1 MNQQDKTNIFTSHI
15 SGFAKTAAFS
25 VDDIN
30 GNCTATN
37 ASTSDYIALF
47 PKLALRIGY
56 EYKIEIDIGAT
67 NGNGLELK
75 IFTQDG
81 TAIPYF
87 TQTIGQLPDTTY
99 YVYFRPV
106 ARTDVLVFYGTGNSN
121 VTITDIQLRQVNTV
135 ATTTQK
141 IKFHKDAKYRVKAI
155 EYTHPLTSTFDTGE
169 AVLLPS
175 ETEPNV
181 VDGFSELEIS
191 LSRETSGYS
200 AVEYEL
206 TAEYEYFYVDQ
217 NAGTIT
223 LEIVTS
229 KIVTIAVRKE

>member
-1 MNQQDKTNIFTSHI
+1 M
-15 SGFAKTAAFS
+15 
-25 VDDIN
+25 
-30 GNCTATN
+30 
-37 ASTSDYIALF
+37 
-47 PKLALRIGY
+47 
-56 EYKIEIDIGAT
+56 
-67 NGNGLELK
+67 
-75 IFTQDG
+75 
-81 TAIPYF
+81 
-87 TQTIGQLPDTTY
+87 
-99 YVYFRPV
+99 
-106 ARTDVLVFYGTGNSN
+106 
-121 VTITDIQLRQVNTV
+121 
-135 ATTTQK
+135 
-141 IKFHKDAKYRVKAI
+141 
-155 EYTHPLTSTFDTGE
+155 
-169 AVLLPS
+169 LLPS